1 MEQFMNI
8 TKAMADSSRIRIISS
23 LTEGELCVCQIS
35 DMLNLASSTV
45 SKHLSILRHAGF
57 VKQRKDGRWIY
68 YKIDCNSAQSKS
80 ALEWIKN
87 SLKNDN
93 QIKTDK
99 KTLKN
104 SLLCDRKKIKIL
116 FLCTGNSCRSQMAE
130 GWAKSLKGDQLEV
143 YSAGIETHG
152 LNKNAIKVM
161 KEVGIDISKQKSEN
175 IEKFK
180 DIDIDV
186 VITVCNNAHE
196 TCPIFPRNCRVIHVG
211 FDDPPKMAKE
221 IETRGG
227 SLDEQLDSYRAV
239 RDNIEEFIKTLP
251 ERIL

>member
-8 TKAMADSSRIRIISS
+8 TKAMADASRIRIILA

-35 DMLNLASSTV
+35 DMLNLAPSTV
-45 SKHLSILRHAGF
+45 SKHISILRQAGF

-68 YKIDCNSAQSKS
+68 YKISCNNAKSKS
-80 ALEWIKN
+80 AIEWIKK

-104 SLLCDRKKIKIL
+104 SLLCDSKKIKIL

-130 GWAKSLKGDQLEV
+130 GWAKSLKGDQFEV

-161 KEVGIDISKQKSEN
+161 KEVDIDISKQKSEN

-196 TCPIFPRNCRVIHVG
+196 TCPIFPRNCKVIHVG

-221 IETRGG
+221 IEKRGG
-227 SLDEQLDSYRAV
+227 SLEEQLDCYRSV
-239 RDNIEEFIKTLP
+239 RDNIKEFIKTLP
-251 ERIL
+251 EGVI